1 MGMQM
6 KTLGSREAK
15 EGFGALIDTVQREP
29 VTILKNG
36 RPSAVVVSPEEY
48 ARMGGSRQRIT
59 GLLDEL
65 ANEAQANGLTP
76 EILASITN
84 E

>member
-1 MGMQM
+1 MNM

-36 RPSAVVVSPEEY
+36 RPSAIMVSPEEY

-59 GLLDEL
+59 SLLDSL
-65 ANEAQANGLTP
+65 ADEAEANGLTP
-76 EILASITN
+76 DMLASITN